1 MIKVREKGISIDVE
15 ALGLEDKLED
25 TTFLNEIQAGVNKWI
40 KEIQKVTRL
49 VGYDELVQLCPSR
62 SVYHEAD
69 WCSFLVAASR
79 CPEQPCKKSTS
90 GAT

>member
-1 MIKVREKGISIDVE
+1 MIKVREKGMSIDVE

-49 VGYDELVQLCPSR
+49 VG
-62 SVYHEAD
+62 
-69 WCSFLVAASR
+69 
-79 CPEQPCKKSTS
+79 
-90 GAT
+90 